1 VKVLDSK
8 LLGEIRDIFFINSG
22 YATTKEISKR
32 GINRYYINEL
42 KRNGFIEPIKR
53 GLYKWVD
60 YNFDFD
66 FELAEV
72 FKIVPKGI
80 LCLKSALSYHELTT
94 FNPWQY
100 EIAVERSSKVVISK
114 YPPIK
119 LLYFSKDLYELGI
132 TEVYVEGHKVR
143 VYDVEKTICDCIRYR
158 NSIGMDMVKEGLHEY
173 LKRKNRDLN
182 KLLLYAKKCRVEK
195 IIREYL
201 EVLV

>member
-1 VKVLDSK
+1 MDNKFCEKVK
-8 LLGEIRDIFFINSG
+8 DIFFTNNG

-42 KRNGFIEPIKR
+42 KRNGFIESIKT

-60 YNFDFD
+60 YDFDFD

-72 FKIVPKGI
+72 FKIVPNGI

-94 FNPWQY
+94 YNPWQY
-100 EIAVERSSKVVISK
+100 EIAVERSSKVVIPK

-119 LLYFSKDLYELGI
+119 LVYFSKGLYELGI
-132 TEVYVEGHKVR
+132 TEVYLDGHKVNM
-143 VYDVEKTICDCIRYR
+143 YDVEKTICDCIRYR
-158 NSIGMDMVKEGLHEY
+158 NNIGMDMVRESLHEY
-173 LKRKNRDLN
+173 LKRKDRDLN
-182 KLLLYAKKCRVEK
+182 KLMLYAKKCRVQK
-195 IIREYL
+195 IIKEYL

>member
-1 VKVLDSK
+1 LDIK
-8 LLGEIRDIFFINSG
+8 FYEEIRDVFLINNG
-22 YATTKEISKR
+22 YATTKDISKR

-60 YNFDFD
+60 YDFDFD

-72 FKIVPKGI
+72 FKIVPKGV

-100 EIAVERSSKVVISK
+100 EIAVERSSKVAIPK

-119 LLYFSKDLYELGI
+119 ILYFSKDF
-132 TEVYVEGHKVR
+132 
-143 VYDVEKTICDCIRYR
+143 YR
-158 NSIGMDMVKEGLHEY
+158 L
-173 LKRKNRDLN
+173 
-182 KLLLYAKKCRVEK
+182 
-195 IIREYL
+195 
-201 EVLV
+201 